1 MGRAVRRYNA
11 RMDPEVE
18 KRFQKIDKRLD
29 AITKLIHVGMKLVVQ
44 IGERQKEIG
53 ERQKEDRESI
63 HALIMAQ
70 MRTDQKLDRLITALL
85 KSGRNGR

>member
-1 MGRAVRRYNA
+1 
-11 RMDPEVE
+11 MDPEVD

-44 IGERQKEIG
+44 VG

-63 HALIMAQ
+63 HALIAAQ
-70 MRTDQKLDRLITALL
+70 MRTDQKLDRLITVLL
-85 KSGRNGR
+85 KTGRNGR